1 MKVQALSLSGAYL
14 LAPERHFDERGYFCE
29 VYSRGMFEKHGLFLD
44 FVQDNV
50 SLSPNIHTIR
60 GLHFQRP
67 PSAQTKLIW
76 VGQGSVQDVIVDIRH
91 SSPTYG
97 QHLSIELSA
106 NNGFQLLVPSGF
118 AHGFL
123 TTAPDTMVHY
133 KTNAYYAPE
142 HDIGLLWNDPDLEIK
157 WKCHGDTVFSRKETE
172 N

>member
-1 MKVQALSLSGAYL
+1 MRGDISARCIVAGCSRNTVSFWILSRTTCPCRPTYT
-14 LAPERHFDERGYFCE
+14 P
-29 VYSRGMFEKHGLFLD
+29 FED
-44 FVQDNV
+44 F
-50 SLSPNIHTIR
+50 
-60 GLHFQRP
+60 FQRP

-157 WKCHGDTVFSRKETE
+157 WKCHGDTVVLSERDRKLTRLKELPPYFP
-172 N
+172 